1 MIYIIITASI
11 NNNYCEYI
19 KFHNLPKSCTERN
32 NRYINSI
39 TQLLKLIDNDP
50 NIKPIIVEN
59 GGQRETYLNNF
70 NCDVLYTNNNGQY
83 IHKGFNEQLDIQEVI
98 KEYNINDDDT
108 IIKISGRYKLLNN
121 DFINLVK
128 NNNKDAYV
136 KFFCV
141 AARQFGFNYM
151 SSGLFAIKCKYIKN
165 FMYTGLNNKS
175 SDSELA
181 EYIRSNIDKNNI
193 MEIENLNLEYA
204 LFGSN
209 DNLLIV

>member
-59 GGQRETYLNNF
+59 GGKRETYLNNF

-181 EYIRSNIDKNNI
+181 EYIRSNVDKNNI

-204 LFGSN
+204 LFGGN

>member
-1 MIYIIITASI
+1 MYNTKVI
-11 NNNYCEYI
+11 
-19 KFHNLPKSCTERN
+19 CTYNTDE
-32 NRYINSI
+32 I
-39 TQLLKLIDNDP
+39 
-50 NIKPIIVEN
+50 
-59 GGQRETYLNNF
+59 F
-70 NCDVLYTNNNGQY
+70 
-83 IHKGFNEQLDIQEVI
+83 QEDD
-98 KEYNINDDDT
+98 NINDDDT

-136 KFFCV
+136 KFFNV
-141 AARQFGFNYM
+141 ATRQFMYNDM
-151 SSGLFAIKCKYIKN
+151 SSGLFAIKCKYLKK

-181 EYIRSNIDKNNI
+181 EYIRSNVDKNNI

-204 LFGSN
+204 LFGGN